1 MNNENNDKDLDGF
14 LARLEKQ
21 LDEIDTAEIL
31 HDMTPDALK
40 EKGFIGDKPVGIPKR
55 SGKQETE
62 KEHLTFEENVDFE
75 RLADSTI
82 FDEVAVET
90 LLHMGAVEKGRLI
103 ATRDSDE
110 AIAFVKGFNVAKD
123 EKDGKTLFFA
133 SVRGK
138 VVIIKNALHVVPSDR
153 DCKLSVKTDREKM
166 NVFIDCEP
174 SLGSGK
180 TLSVG
185 AVKDALNAQGIKF
198 GIDENRI
205 AQIIGDCENSKQGQK
220 DICIA
225 SGVQPIAG
233 AQGTIEY
240 MFPIETQE
248 LEFKILP
255 DGRID
260 YHHSQNIMMAKTG
273 QLLARLIEPKQ
284 GTAGKN
290 VLGEQIVAPDG
301 LPAALTAGEGVKIGK
316 NSNEFYAEIN
326 GSIIVN
332 GSIISVVN
340 TYVVNGDIDFSTGN
354 IQFNGN
360 VLING
365 NIPDGFEVKAEGD
378 IIVAKI
384 VESARLEA
392 GRDIVIKGGIQ
403 GKGKGLI
410 SAGRDIKVG
419 YAQNARLE
427 AQGNIYIGNFA
438 INSYIFTSKNLSM
451 LEKRGAVIGGEVF
464 AQRGIDVRELGS
476 ESGVKT
482 FVEVG
487 TNYLVL
493 RRISELDAAIGFCER
508 NIQKINEGLK
518 VFLNR
523 VKAGSTMNDSM
534 KQVVA
539 KTVEKKKDLEQRR
552 TVMFAK
558 RSDLFA
564 QSRERELCYVKVKST
579 CFPDVYLK
587 IKEFKT
593 VVSKSRGNVRFFEDK
608 KTEAIATS
616 AY

>member
-1 MNNENNDKDLDGF
+1 
-14 LARLEKQ
+14 
-21 LDEIDTAEIL
+21 
-31 HDMTPDALK
+31 
-40 EKGFIGDKPVGIPKR
+40 
-55 SGKQETE
+55 
-62 KEHLTFEENVDFE
+62 
-75 RLADSTI
+75 
-82 FDEVAVET
+82 
-90 LLHMGAVEKGRLI
+90 
-103 ATRDSDE
+103 
-110 AIAFVKGFNVAKD
+110 
-123 EKDGKTLFFA
+123 
-133 SVRGK
+133 
-138 VVIIKNALHVVPSDR
+138 
-153 DCKLSVKTDREKM
+153 
-166 NVFIDCEP
+166 
-174 SLGSGK
+174 
-180 TLSVG
+180 
-185 AVKDALNAQGIKF
+185 
-198 GIDENRI
+198 
-205 AQIIGDCENSKQGQK
+205 
-220 DICIA
+220 
-225 SGVQPIAG
+225 
-233 AQGTIEY
+233 
-240 MFPIETQE
+240 
-248 LEFKILP
+248 
-255 DGRID
+255 
-260 YHHSQNIMMAKTG
+260 MMAKTG

-419 YAQNARLE
+419 YAQNARHE